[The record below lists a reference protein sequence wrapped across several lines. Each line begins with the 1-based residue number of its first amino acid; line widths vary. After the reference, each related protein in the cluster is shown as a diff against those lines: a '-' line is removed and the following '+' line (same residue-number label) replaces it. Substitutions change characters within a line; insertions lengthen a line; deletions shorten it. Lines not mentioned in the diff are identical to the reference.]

1 MNHVNYVVQFR
12 YNGKEYSVPANSD
25 QFFSEPKAGTND
37 IILGDHAANV
47 AKDYL
52 ERNGL
57 RKEGCHIEQLR
68 MYGKNG
74 ELIYEAPQE

>member
-1 MNHVNYVVQFR
+1 MNYVVRFL
-12 YNGKEYSVPANSD
+12 YNGKEYSAPANSE
-25 QFFSEPKAGTND
+25 QFSVELKAGTDD
-37 IILGDHAANV
+37 IIIRDHAANV